1 MQHYSTTNT
10 NIEII
15 FEYLVSNSDK
25 NDATLQLQ
33 AQ

>member
-10 NIEII
+10 NIDII

-25 NDATLQLQ
+25 NDAILLL
-33 AQ
+33 